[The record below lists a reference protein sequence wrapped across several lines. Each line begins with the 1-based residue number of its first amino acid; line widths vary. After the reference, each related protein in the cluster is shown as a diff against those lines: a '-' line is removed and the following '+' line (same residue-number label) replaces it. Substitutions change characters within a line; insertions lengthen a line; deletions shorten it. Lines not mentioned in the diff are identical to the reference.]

1 MTEAFL
7 LAGNFIL
14 SFALAWQALLRLNL
28 MSASRTRRRYRLLY
42 VAVLGGAMLSALSPL
57 IFGDDPHVVRLLIEA
72 IAILMLRESA
82 PLWHSGCPMHTS
94 REHAGEPFLHWWRW

>member
-1 MTEAFL
+1 MPEVL
-7 LAGNFIL
+7 LLVGNFVF
-14 SFALAWQALLRLNL
+14 SSALAWQALLRLNL

-42 VAVLGGAMLSALSPL
+42 VAVLGGAMISALSSL
-57 IFGDDPHVVRLLIEA
+57 IFGDAPGLVRLLIEV